1 MVAGSGS
8 RPTKRHGRLVG
19 LDGLR
24 GVLSLCV
31 ILVHTTA
38 HFSPTIL
45 GKTHIYALGQA
56 IVIFFVM
63 SGFLIYYPFAKALLE
78 DRNPFAGMKR
88 YARARGMRVFP
99 AYIVIFLFANLT
111 ATLFLENAMVVQQ
124 RGGQGGTGSILDPSL
139 LLLNLTVLQNYFPSL
154 LQTGI
159 SSSWTLTVELAFY
172 FLLPFLAVLIYALA
186 RKWGRG
192 MPRYLIAA
200 IPGALLVLGG
210 FVWRVVAAMLADA
223 SGIEREMSEWG
234 PNWVAV
240 LSRSILPWSDNFG
253 GGMLATVLYLA
264 ILRGD
269 LAPAGI
275 LRARKYAW
283 FWGALFLIVSG
294 VCYFLAPRFIAAAFA
309 VFSVAFLLL
318 IVLPSDGES
327 RHWRF
332 AVLLDN
338 RVCHWLGVTS
348 LSTYLVHFP
357 VMLLCERFGLTRGDT
372 WGGWVWNF
380 ALVTVVSVALA
391 SVSYMFVEKP
401 ALELGS
407 RKKQKENP

>member
-124 RGGQGGTGSILDPSL
+124 RGGRGVQ
-139 LLLNLTVLQNYFPSL
+139 
-154 LQTGI
+154 
-159 SSSWTLTVELAFY
+159 
-172 FLLPFLAVLIYALA
+172 A
-186 RKWGRG
+186 R
-192 MPRYLIAA
+192 
-200 IPGALLVLGG
+200 
-210 FVWRVVAAMLADA
+210 
-223 SGIEREMSEWG
+223 
-234 PNWVAV
+234 
-240 LSRSILPWSDNFG
+240 
-253 GGMLATVLYLA
+253 
-264 ILRGD
+264 
-269 LAPAGI
+269 
-275 LRARKYAW
+275 
-283 FWGALFLIVSG
+283 
-294 VCYFLAPRFIAAAFA
+294 
-309 VFSVAFLLL
+309 FS
-318 IVLPSDGES
+318 
-327 RHWRF
+327 
-332 AVLLDN
+332 
-338 RVCHWLGVTS
+338 
-348 LSTYLVHFP
+348 
-357 VMLLCERFGLTRGDT
+357 TRPCC
-372 WGGWVWNF
+372 F
-380 ALVTVVSVALA
+380 
-391 SVSYMFVEKP
+391 
-401 ALELGS
+401 
-407 RKKQKENP
+407 